1 MIEQN
6 DRKPETLTSL
16 QTAKNAVAILLEK
29 KALDVKMY
37 EVGED
42 NPMTDF
48 YVNATGRSVAQVG
61 SLADELIVKL
71 EEKGRLDAK
80 MEGKRGNTWILE
92 VAASQPCS

>member
-48 YVNATGRSVAQVG
+48 YVNA
-61 SLADELIVKL
+61 LISTVRAFAAI
-71 EEKGRLDAK
+71 EASEK
-80 MEGKRGNTWILE
+80 
-92 VAASQPCS
+92 AS